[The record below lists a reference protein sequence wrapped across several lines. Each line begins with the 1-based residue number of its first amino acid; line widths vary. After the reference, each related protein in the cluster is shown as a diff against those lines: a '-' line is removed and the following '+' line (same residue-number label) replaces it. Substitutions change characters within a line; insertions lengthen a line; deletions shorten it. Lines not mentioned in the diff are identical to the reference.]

1 MKSGLTRQERRKAWL
16 YAVGIVAVMLALA
29 ALALWL
35 TLGVRREEETF
46 LPPES
51 DALLTAARG
60 LDEIS
65 VNAVFDPEGGTLTAR
80 QVMTLVNRSGQTLQE
95 ITLRSWSGAYLQED
109 TSPAATEELFDA
121 CYGEEFS
128 PGGLTLGNA
137 QVNRVAVTWVWTD
150 EACTVLT
157 LPVKDW
163 QAEESVT
170 VTLDYTVAIPACRS
184 RFGVSDGIWQLGNV
198 FPTAAVWLDGTLRTD
213 EYVSVGYPFLS
224 ECANWTVRLT
234 VPEGYTAA
242 STGSPG
248 GTEARDGQ
256 ISCTFTAG
264 AVRDFALVISDRWQT
279 VSLMAEDV
287 LVTAHAR
294 DRAVARRMTECARQA
309 IACYEEH
316 YGPYAYPTLTLC
328 EADFPW
334 DGACYPRLG
343 MIGVAVTGSGDA
355 LEEAVARETARQ
367 WWGMTVGSDGW
378 YQPWQSEALCEY
390 ALLDYVGRTQGEAAR
405 ESRVFE
411 RIETAMRITILEG
424 ITPGSPLD
432 YFADRSEYS
441 VVTRQRGAAL
451 LLALENYLGK
461 EKLDGFLEAYQGTY
475 RFRIATRRDM
485 EELLARVAGQ
495 DLSALFLDY
504 LDTEISN

>member
-1 MKSGLTRQERRKAWL
+1 MKDGLTRQEKRKAWL
-16 YAVGIVAVMLALA
+16 YAAVIVAVMLALA

-35 TLGVRREEETF
+35 TLGVRREAKTS

-51 DALLTAARG
+51 DALLTAAEG

-65 VNAVFDPEGGTLTAR
+65 VVAAFDPDSRTLTAR
-80 QVMTLVNRSGQTLQE
+80 QEMTVCNRSGQVLQE
-95 ITLRSWSGAYLQED
+95 ITLRSWSGAYLSQD

-121 CYGEEFS
+121 CYGESFS
-128 PGGLTLGNA
+128 AGGLTLDNA
-137 QVNRVAVTWVWTD
+137 QVNRVAVTWAWTD
-150 EACTVLT
+150 EASTVLT

-163 QAEESVT
+163 QPGESVT

-184 RFGVSDGIWQLGNV
+184 RFGMYEGVWQLGNV

-213 EYVSVGYPFLS
+213 EYVSIGYPFLS

-234 VPEGYTAA
+234 VPAGYTVAT
-242 STGSPG
+242 TGSPD
-248 GTEARDGQ
+248 GTEAVGGATA
-256 ISCTFTAG
+256 CTYTAS
-264 AVRDFALVISDRWQT
+264 AVRDFALVLSDSWQT
-279 VSLMAEDV
+279 VSVMADDV
-287 LVTAHAR
+287 LITAHAR
-294 DRAVARRMTECARQA
+294 DKASARQMAEYARQA
-309 IACYEEH
+309 IACYEAH

-328 EADFPW
+328 ETSLPY
-334 DGACYPRLG
+334 DGMSYPRLS
-343 MIGVAVTGSGDA
+343 MIGAAQTGSKDA

-367 WWGMTVGSDGW
+367 WWGMTVGFDGW

-390 ALLDYVGRTQGEAAR
+390 ALLDYVGRTQGDDAR

-424 ITPGSPLD
+424 ITPGSPID
-432 YFADRSEYS
+432 YFASISEYN

-451 LLALENYLGK
+451 LLALENFLGR
-461 EKLDGFLEAYQGTY
+461 EGMDDFLSALQGTY
-475 RFRIATRRDM
+475 RFRIATRQDM
-485 EELLARVAGQ
+485 EELAALAAGQ

-504 LDTEISN
+504 LDTDISN